1 MGVRKILVKALGGE
15 LRANLNSPF
24 DPIWGG
30 VFGNQSK
37 AGGIVSPDTAMRTS
51 AVYACVRVLSEAIA
65 SLPYKVFER
74 TEDGKSPADSHSLQE
89 LFHNPNDH
97 MTSFEFRETM
107 MAHLAL
113 RGNFYAFKEM
123 NGIGKT
129 KGLIILNPARMRVF
143 EEKGRILYE
152 YTWETGMFQVFPA
165 EKIWHV
171 KGLSTDGLVG
181 LSPVSLAR
189 ESIGLA
195 MATEEYGARLF
206 SNDARPGG
214 VLKTPGVLK
223 EDAQTRLKKSWQD
236 AHAGGSNS
244 HKVAILED
252 GLEWQSI
259 GFSNDDSQF
268 LETRGFQVEDIARI
282 FKVPSILIGHADKA
296 ATFASVEQQNLNF
309 VVHTVRPWAVRIE
322 QSADKNLLSAK
333 DQEKFFTEHNLD
345 GLLRGDKKTRNESY
359 ALALQN
365 RYMSV
370 NEVRKLENMNPIG
383 PEGDVFE
390 NPNISPGTPDT
401 TDTEESEIEETD
413 IEDE

>member
-1 MGVRKILVKALGGE
+1 MGVKETLIKVLGGE
-15 LRANLNSPF
+15 LRANSNSPA

-30 VFGNQSK
+30 VFGSHTK
-37 AGGIVSPDTAMRTS
+37 SGETVTAETAMRTS

-65 SLPYKVFER
+65 SLPYQVFER
-74 TEDGKSPADSHSLQE
+74 EEDGKKLAETHALSELLQ
-89 LFHNPNDH
+89 NPNDN

-107 MAHLAL
+107 MAHLTL

-129 KGLIILNPARMRVF
+129 KNLVILNPARMRVF

-152 YTWETGMFQVFPA
+152 YTWENGQFQVFHK

-181 LSPVSLAR
+181 LSPIGMAR

-195 MATEEYGARLF
+195 LATEEYGARLF
-206 SNDARPGG
+206 SNNAKPGG
-214 VLKTPGVLK
+214 LLKTPGKLS
-223 EDAQTRLKKSWQD
+223 EDAAKRLKKGWQ
-236 AHAGGSNS
+236 AAQAGGANA
-244 HKVAILED
+244 HKVAILEE
-252 GLEWQSI
+252 GLEWQSV

-309 VVHTVRPWAVRIE
+309 VVHTIRPWAVRIE
-322 QSADKNLLSAK
+322 QSADKNLLPPK
-333 DQEKFFTEHNLD
+333 DQKKFFTEHNLD

-365 RYMSV
+365 RWMSV
-370 NEVRKLENMNPIG
+370 NEVRKKENMNSIG
-383 PEGDVFE
+383 AQGDVYE
-390 NPNISPGTPDT
+390 NPNISPGTPT
-401 TDTEESEIEETD
+401 TEEPTEEPEEEPTD
-413 IEDE
+413 E